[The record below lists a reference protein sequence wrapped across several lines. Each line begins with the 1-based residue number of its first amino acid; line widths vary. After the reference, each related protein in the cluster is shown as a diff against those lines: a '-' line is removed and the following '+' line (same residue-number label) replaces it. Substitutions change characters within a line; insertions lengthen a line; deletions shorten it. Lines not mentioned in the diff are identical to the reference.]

1 MRDLLKKLTYYFVQ
15 RIYTERHKN
24 LTWERPTPAAYK
36 LTDADIE
43 RFVNILKPCLEHAM
57 FSRQPSS
64 DVFHAM
70 QYLSALRPDIVVPIA
85 LDKLYL
91 SMDSL
96 TEPHKLI
103 MSMWGVISVARY
115 VVYRCRVTFIAI
127 SHHNNCLF
135 ITSHCLY

>member
-1 MRDLLKKLTYYFVQ
+1 MRELLKKLAFYFVQ
-15 RIYTERHKN
+15 RIHTERYKT
-24 LTWERPTPAAYK
+24 LTWERPIPDEYK
-36 LTDADIE
+36 LTDQDIE

-70 QYLSALRPDIVVPIA
+70 QYLAALRPDIVVPIT

-96 TEPHKLI
+96 TEPHKLV
-103 MSMWGVISVARY
+103 MSMWGVMSVARY
-115 VVYRCRVTFIAI
+115 VCHFCRIN
-127 SHHNNCLF
+127 S
-135 ITSHCLY
+135 